1 MEALTPREIQ
11 TRIRSGEALD
21 DVVKI
26 AGMSA
31 DRVETFAA
39 PVLAERD
46 HIAALAL
53 ASPVRRAGEP
63 GSGRGLRQVVA
74 ERLLSRGLDID
85 LVDWD
90 AWRRSDGRWIAEG
103 RYQSGGAKHV
113 ARFIFDA
120 QGKFSVA
127 ENDEARWL
135 IGDPSPNHGPERRRR
150 ADGDD
155 SEPTVD
161 LYDDEEGDGDA
172 EALAEDEAAG
182 DLGWDMPDFVTPRVT
197 PSWMDVPVP
206 DADDLEPG
214 HRSAL
219 DSLYEMISVIEEDS
233 VKIYRGLREP
243 LPGLDES
250 LQEDTR
256 PALSVPLPPDSESD
270 LSVPVPHFPDLVEHA
285 PLAPLGLFA
294 DEESVPV
301 PDAPAA
307 PEAKAEDSD
316 KVVPMTQPRR
326 RSTRRSRAS
335 VPSWDE
341 IMFGGPPSS
350 A

>member
-11 TRIRSGEALD
+11 TRIRSGEALA

-26 AGMSA
+26 AGLSA
-31 DRVETFAA
+31 DRVEAFAA

-85 LVDWD
+85 LVAWD

-113 ARFIFDA
+113 ARFLFDNR
-120 QGKFSVA
+120 GRFSLA

-135 IGDPSPNHGPERRRR
+135 IGDPSPSRGPQPGRRR
-150 ADGDD
+150 GDD

-161 LYDDEEGDGDA
+161 LA
-172 EALAEDEAAG
+172 EREAASEVRSPDPAPAEDDVDWGPSALWAQ
-182 DLGWDMPDFVTPRVT
+182 LQNRPHVT
-197 PSWMDVPVP
+197 PSWVDVPP
-206 DADDLEPG
+206 ETLERMEQDEDTLEPG
-214 HRSAL
+214 RRSVL
-219 DSLYEMISVIEEDS
+219 DTLYDMISVIEEDS

-243 LPGLDES
+243 LPGLD
-250 LQEDTR
+250 D
-256 PALSVPLPPDSESD
+256 VGYPPPPE
-270 LSVPVPHFPDLVEHA
+270 PPPE
-285 PLAPLGLFA
+285 PP
-294 DEESVPV
+294 
-301 PDAPAA
+301 A
-307 PEAKAEDSD
+307 PEADPADSD
-316 KVVPMTQPRR
+316 KIVPLASPRR
-326 RSTRRSRAS
+326 RSSKRSRAS

-341 IMFGGPPSS
+341 IMFGGGPPNQAS
-350 A
+350 